1 MLART
6 VPPVEAPALVDPA
19 LTPPFCGRPP
29 RSKDQTAGQGRNH
42 RAPAPG
48 ASTPGIAL
56 YRRLPGLPAG
66 KHDHH
71 R

>member
-48 ASTPGIAL
+48 ASTPGIGAI
-56 YRRLPGLPAG
+56 PASS
-66 KHDHH
+66 
-71 R
+71 RASSRET